1 MTDGNTVNPR
11 YSATVIHR
19 NLWRYI
25 EGEGKLNIVLE
36 ELLFTDCDRH

>member
-19 NLWRYI
+19 NLWRYT
-25 EGEGKLNIVLE
+25 EGGGARENFCSHTLTATK
-36 ELLFTDCDRH
+36 